1 MVKLNAAMSCRI
13 FLTFLYLGCL
23 SFGGPAAHIG
33 YFRREFVERRRWL
46 DEQQFAL
53 QLALCQFLP
62 GPSSSQ
68 LGFSIAMLRGGL
80 PGGIA
85 AFIGFTAPSFLLMFA
100 LAQWQHHLGD
110 DLLQHGAIIGLKLL
124 AVVVVADAVIAM
136 AMQFCRQ
143 STTRIIA
150 LASAA
155 ILLVHFSPVMQM
167 LVLAM
172 AALWMWW
179 QGPKD
184 DGHITIVLS
193 RRAKLSL
200 FIFVGLLLAA
210 FYFADSLLT
219 HFYLVGSLVF
229 GGGHVV
235 LPLIG
240 SFVGEAVPPE
250 QFLLAYSAAQALPG
264 PMFAVA
270 SYFGA
275 LQSQDQA
282 LLFALLAT
290 LAIFLPGFLLLIG
303 IQQLWQ
309 QLAQQQRLAAAI
321 AGVCAAAVGILA
333 AAWYSMVF
341 SHAPHDGVAIVAVL
355 LGFAALRSKKVPL
368 LVIIAA
374 YCGFGTLYY

>member
-1 MVKLNAAMSCRI
+1 MSCRI
-13 FLTFLYLGCL
+13 FLVFLYLGCL

-68 LGFSIAMLRGGL
+68 LGFSIALLRGGL

-100 LAQWQHHLGD
+100 LAQWQHRLGD

-124 AVVVVADAVIAM
+124 AVVVVADAVVTM
-136 AMQFCRQ
+136 AAQFCRQ
-143 STTRIIA
+143 SVTQIIA
-150 LASAA
+150 IVSTA
-155 ILLVHFSPVMQM
+155 ILLISFSPPTQM

-172 AALWMWW
+172 AGLWMWW
-179 QGPKD
+179 RGPRGD
-184 DGHITIVLS
+184 RHIAITLS
-193 RRAKLSL
+193 WRAKLSL
-200 FIFVGLLLAA
+200 CAFIGLLLAA
-210 FYFADSLLT
+210 FYFADNLLA

-235 LPLIG
+235 LPLMA
-240 SFVGEAVPPE
+240 SFGGEVVPPE

-275 LQSQDQA
+275 LQAHDQA
-282 LLFALLAT
+282 LLFSILAT

-303 IQQLWQ
+303 VQQLWQ

-321 AGVCAAAVGILA
+321 AGVCAAAVGLLA

-355 LGFAALRSKKVPL
+355 LGFVVLRSKKVPL
-368 LVIIAA
+368 LVVIAA
-374 YCGFGTLYY
+374 YCSFGAFYY